1 MNHMGINDAES
12 ARNLPIAYEIRV
24 GWLLQ
29 HVQTLNYT
37 KYRRS
42 PSVEKLASGR
52 LISHDTYDDA
62 VSARNLPFAYFKY
75 V

>member
-1 MNHMGINDAES
+1 MWELNDAES

-37 KYRRS
+37 KYTADARRLK
-42 PSVEKLASGR
+42 KLARGR